1 MQVRFT
7 GFNVAVPSDSWLVL
21 VCPESTV
28 PANFTAPVGSVPMD
42 TPS

>member
-1 MQVRFT
+1 MLFFSLVTGMVVASMQVRFA

-28 PANFTAPVGSVPMD
+28 PEN
-42 TPS
+42 